1 MTLVPILK
9 NKLPTPFFVLLIC
22 LTLLSC
28 ANQEKDNNKKG
39 GFFSNLFS
47 SESLPV
53 LDAEEISVALD
64 QTSDM
69 DGLALSQE
77 VNSFYNSRG
86 NKPFWN
92 SDDLREGLFEE
103 ISMTEK
109 EGLSPGDYHQEKLQ
123 ELKQTAEGSREQQAH
138 YEILLSDAFFSLAH
152 DLYYGKLDP
161 EKLHWIWDVKR
172 EPLDFGELLG
182 EIEES
187 GSLESVFK
195 ELRPQH
201 EVYKGLIRSLAEYRE
216 ALESEEEDF
225 EQIPSGEA
233 IEPGDEDQRI
243 PSIAKRLQELGF
255 LDKNFEEK
263 GTTYTPEIAEAIEQY
278 QENQNMAADGIIGNT
293 TLKEMNMNKEDRYNQ
308 ILVNL
313 ERWRWYPRNL
323 GEHYIL
329 INIPQYE
336 LVVVKDGDTI
346 RNHDV
351 IAGTRNRQTP
361 IFSDKL
367 DHIVLNPTWTLP
379 PTIIAEDVIPKA
391 KSDASYFSKN
401 NMTVSSPQGEAV
413 DPSAVDWS
421 SSEAQNYTITQKAG
435 PTNPLGRVKIMYPN
449 QYSIYLHDT
458 PGQSLFDQSERAAS
472 SGCVR
477 VQGALDLASYV
488 TNQETSTNEDDF
500 DEILASGE
508 TTSLKIDQPI
518 DVYHFYWTAWR
529 EDGQTVFS
537 EDVYDMDQKI
547 AQALKQ

>member
-1 MTLVPILK
+1 
-9 NKLPTPFFVLLIC
+9 
-22 LTLLSC
+22 
-28 ANQEKDNNKKG
+28 
-39 GFFSNLFS
+39 
-47 SESLPV
+47 
-53 LDAEEISVALD
+53 
-64 QTSDM
+64 
-69 DGLALSQE
+69 
-77 VNSFYNSRG
+77 
-86 NKPFWN
+86 
-92 SDDLREGLFEE
+92 
-103 ISMTEK
+103 
-109 EGLSPGDYHQEKLQ
+109 
-123 ELKQTAEGSREQQAH
+123 
-138 YEILLSDAFFSLAH
+138 
-152 DLYYGKLDP
+152 
-161 EKLHWIWDVKR
+161 
-172 EPLDFGELLG
+172 
-182 EIEES
+182 
-187 GSLESVFK
+187 
-195 ELRPQH
+195 
-201 EVYKGLIRSLAEYRE
+201 
-216 ALESEEEDF
+216 
-225 EQIPSGEA
+225 
-233 IEPGDEDQRI
+233 
-243 PSIAKRLQELGF
+243 
-255 LDKNFEEK
+255 
-263 GTTYTPEIAEAIEQY
+263 
-278 QENQNMAADGIIGNT
+278 MAADGIIGNT

-329 INIPQYE
+329 INIPQYK
-336 LVVVKDGDTI
+336 LAVVKDGDTI

-379 PTIIAEDVIPKA
+379 PTIKAEDVIPKA
-391 KSDASYFSKN
+391 KSDASYFLKN

-458 PGQSLFDQSERAAS
+458 PGQSLFDQSERAVS

-518 DVYHFYWTAWR
+518 DVYHFYWTAWQ